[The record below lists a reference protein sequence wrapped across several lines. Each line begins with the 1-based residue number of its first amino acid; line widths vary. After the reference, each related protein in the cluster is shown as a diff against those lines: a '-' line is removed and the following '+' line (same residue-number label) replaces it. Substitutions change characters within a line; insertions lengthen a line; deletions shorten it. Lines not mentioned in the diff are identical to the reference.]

1 MKECPPHVEMIP
13 IEHITVLNPRVR
25 NKKIFREI
33 ISNIAQLG
41 LKKPITV
48 TRRESD
54 DGPRY
59 ELVCGQGRL
68 EAYQAL
74 GQQLIPALVVSADT
88 EDCMVMSLVEN
99 LARRQHRAIDLL
111 HDIEGLKK
119 RGYNDSVIAQ
129 KTDLTVEYVR
139 GVLRLLR
146 KGEHRLLRAVES
158 GLMPV
163 SIAVG
168 IASADDSEMQ
178 SVLQQAYENKLLRG
192 RKLIVAKRLI
202 EQRRRRGKGLRN
214 SQKPSTT
221 PRIRPLS
228 SAALIKA
235 YREDVDRK
243 RILIRKAEMAR
254 NRLMFVTEAMRKLLT
269 DENFL
274 TLLRAEGLE
283 TMPTNLAARLQAGA
297 QA

>member
-1 MKECPPHVEMIP
+1 MREMTDSPHVEMVP
-13 IEHITVLNPRVR
+13 IDRITVLNPRVR

-48 TRRESD
+48 TLREAT

-88 EDCMVMSLVEN
+88 EECMVMSLVEN

-119 RGYNDSVIAQ
+119 RGYTDSVIAQ
-129 KTDLTVEYVR
+129 KTALTVEYVR

-146 KGEHRLLRAVES
+146 KGEHR
-158 GLMPV
+158 
-163 SIAVG
+163 
-168 IASADDSEMQ
+168 
-178 SVLQQAYENKLLRG
+178 
-192 RKLIVAKRLI
+192 
-202 EQRRRRGKGLRN
+202 
-214 SQKPSTT
+214 
-221 PRIRPLS
+221 
-228 SAALIKA
+228 
-235 YREDVDRK
+235 
-243 RILIRKAEMAR
+243 
-254 NRLMFVTEAMRKLLT
+254 
-269 DENFL
+269 
-274 TLLRAEGLE
+274 
-283 TMPTNLAARLQAGA
+283 
-297 QA
+297 